1 MGRAHFDPPTT
12 ARENVLSLPVSSLHN
27 WLSCIRMYVDND
39 CPIVPRLWPFFGLW
53 MTAVVRRSHLLL
65 VSWTP
70 RIIITP
76 YHDVIHHGLSQG
88 QIVVDGLSFH
98 WALWP
103 FLGDVR
109 TRPRPCQPCRTT
121 KAATPPPTCGL
132 TSLLRPPLLTD
143 IPGAAA
149 AASNTQWASKG
160 KGRTGGILEKQR
172 TRTCQRVMI

>member
-53 MTAVVRRSHLLL
+53 MTAVVRPSHLV

-103 FLGDVR
+103 FLGDVWGR
-109 TRPRPCQPCRTT
+109 
-121 KAATPPPTCGL
+121 AAL
-132 TSLLRPPLLTD
+132 SAPLLLAFLLLL
-143 IPGAAA
+143 P
-149 AASNTQWASKG
+149 SFLPCLVLLCLFMYRERERRKH
-160 KGRTGGILEKQR
+160 TGLLWHAR
-172 TRTCQRVMI
+172 